1 MLCYSRLSARLSI
14 VGGTVYVTTEEGLW
28 GSPEESILFYQKVKE
43 FPNRPPLAERWNSA
57 VVKSVSFLDS
67 VPDYFTSGEQSTL
80 KTLEEKAK
88 KLIS

>member
-1 MLCYSRLSARLSI
+1 MILCCPLQVRVWSD
-14 VGGTVYVTTEEGLW
+14 
-28 GSPEESILFYQKVKE
+28 
-43 FPNRPPLAERWNSA
+43 PNRPPLAERWNSA